1 MNEQAWV
8 LWRKRAAK
16 FTLCDFCVKKC
27 VLSYYLTA
35 NYLLSLRFGILCEM
49 LCRSYGTQKN

>member
-16 FTLCDFCVKKC
+16 FTLCDFCVKNVC
-27 VLSYYLTA
+27 YPIT
-35 NYLLSLRFGILCEM
+35 
-49 LCRSYGTQKN
+49 